1 MSPAEIKKRREAA
14 GLRQVDLA
22 EQLDVHK
29 MTIANWEAGRSKPH
43 PLRLP
48 LLEALL
54 KSRS

>member
-48 LLEALL
+48 LLEEAL
-54 KSRS
+54 KARS